1 MKRAL
6 IRRAALVAIALI
18 AAVAGATIVA
28 AQQRPAP
35 TAQPAPQPAA
45 QAPRPVPQFQPLLDG
60 QSRIRDEAFIPA
72 PPLSGTD
79 RVYADIDGARMKG
92 IVNEVV
98 AISRRSRDD
107 GNKYWGRIA
116 GTKYEAMTGD
126 LLEAKF
132 KSFGM
137 ADIHR
142 KEFDLPATWFPLDWS
157 LSATGAG
164 KTQTFKTLLPALSS
178 VPIAGEL
185 DVEAVWVGLGTA
197 ADFAGREVRGKA
209 VVIHTM
215 LAPGEMGQSAVIEG
229 SIRRAADAGAA
240 AIIGIWGYYDNYA
253 VWQSLGR
260 TVYSSDV
267 KVPSFWVGFEDGKLL
282 RDQIA
287 AGPTR
292 LKMRLTTEMRQG
304 LKTQS
309 IYGTLPGT
317 TDENI
322 IVLAHM
328 DGWFD
333 AALDNASGLSVMLT
347 LAEHFSKI
355 PRAERRRNIVFVGTA
370 GHHVGSPNSP
380 YLRDQRADLMAKT
393 ALMIN
398 CEHVAA
404 VQTLNWSTK
413 LRDTT
418 GVAARRWWVHGSPK
432 LFDIVLGAYKTFGVN
447 IVGDMD
453 PGASGEMGQIARVTP
468 SIQLI
473 HSPEIKHTDRDI
485 PEIVPAVGLQAVARA
500 FAKVIDGVNALD
512 RAAVLPPPAPAASG
526 RQ

>member
-1 MKRAL
+1 MTRVVTRTLAGA
-6 IRRAALVAIALI
+6 AALVTTL
-18 AAVAGATIVA
+18 AVATVTVTTIVA
-28 AQQRPAP
+28 SQQRQGAPAQQPAARG
-35 TAQPAPQPAA
+35 AQPPAPQP
-45 QAPRPVPQFQPLLDG
+45 LLNG
-60 QSRIRDEAFIPA
+60 QGRLREEAFVPA
-72 PPLSGTD
+72 PPLSAGD
-79 RVYADIDGARMKG
+79 RIYADIDGIRMKA
-92 IVNEVV
+92 ILNDVV

-107 GNKYWGRIA
+107 GNKYWGRIS
-116 GTKYEAMTGD
+116 GTKYEVMTGD
-126 LLEAKF
+126 LIEAKF
-132 KSFGM
+132 KSLGM
-137 ADIHR
+137 VDVHR
-142 KEFDLPATWFPLDWS
+142 KEFDLPPTWFPLDWS
-157 LSATGAG
+157 LSATGNG

-178 VPIAGEL
+178 VPIAGEI
-185 DVEAVWVGLGTA
+185 DIEAVWVGLGTA

-267 KVPSFWVGFEDGKLL
+267 KVPAFWVGFEDGKLL

-292 LKMRLTTEMRQG
+292 LKMRLTTEMRSG
-304 LKTQS
+304 LKTPS
-309 IYGTLPGT
+309 VYGTLPGT
-317 TDENI
+317 PGSNDESI

-333 AALDNASGLSVMLT
+333 AALDNASGIAVMLT
-347 LAEHFSKI
+347 LAEHFAKI
-355 PRAERRRNIVFVGTA
+355 PRAERRRSLVFVGTA

-380 YLRDQRADLMAKT
+380 YLRDQRKDLMAKT

-404 VQTLNWSTK
+404 AQTLNWSTK

-418 GVAARRWWVHGSPK
+418 GVAARRWWVHGSRR
-432 LFDIVLGAYKTFGVN
+432 LSDIVLGAYQTFGVN

-453 PGASGEMGQIARVTP
+453 PSASGEMGQIARLVP
-468 SIQLI
+468 SVQLI
-473 HSPEIKHTDRDI
+473 HSPEIKHTDQDV
-485 PEIVPAVGLQAVARA
+485 PEIVPAVGLQAVGRA
-500 FAKVIDGVNALD
+500 FAKIIDEVNRLD
-512 RAAVLPPPAPAASG
+512 RVAVLP
-526 RQ
+526 